1 MSSFQKRLSR
11 LPSLLFSVLVLGFSW
26 VNPALAFQLLP
37 MSQTF
42 APSGAGSTKTYRV
55 VNSKETPIAVE
66 VSVVKRE
73 VNLLG
78 EETLTPADEDF
89 VVYPPQMIL
98 EPQSSQTVRVTW
110 LGETAPESELSYR
123 FIAEQLPVELNAV
136 DESDAPLSAST
147 TGAVQVLLRYAGS
160 LYIRPDG
167 VQPDLQLKTVELER
181 DEVGKKWLAID
192 LENQG
197 TARQLLKNF
206 NLEITSN
213 QSSISLTE
221 EQLEPMLNHSVLAQK
236 SRRFLIPWP
245 AELPEGKVSG
255 KLNFQ

>member
-1 MSSFQKRLSR
+1 MSFLHKKLSR
-11 LPSLLFSVLVLGFSW
+11 IPSLLFSLLVLGLAW

-42 APSGAGSTKTYRV
+42 APSGADSTKTYRV

-78 EETLTPADEDF
+78 KETLTPADEDF

-98 EPQSSQTVRVTW
+98 EPNSSQTIRVTW
-110 LGETAPESELSYR
+110 LGETSPESELSYR
-123 FIAEQLPVELNAV
+123 FIAEQLPVELSAV
-136 DESDAPLSAST
+136 DGTEAPLSATT

-167 VQPDLQLKTVELER
+167 VVPDLQLKAVELEQ
-181 DEVGKKWLAID
+181 DEMGQKWLAID
-192 LENQG
+192 LKNQG
-197 TARQLLKNF
+197 TARQLLKGF
-206 NLEITSN
+206 NLEIIAN
-213 QSSISLTE
+213 QKVLSLTE

-255 KLNFQ
+255 KLTFQ

>member
-1 MSSFQKRLSR
+1 MSSLNQRLSR
-11 LPSLLFSVLVLGFSW
+11 LPSFLFSILVIGLAW

-42 APSGAGSTKTYRV
+42 APSGADSTKTYRV

-123 FIAEQLPVELNAV
+123 FIAEQLPVELNAI
-136 DESDAPLSAST
+136 DGNEAPLSTST

-160 LYIRPDG
+160 LYIRPNG
-167 VQPDLQLKTVELER
+167 VQPDLQLKAVELEQ
-181 DEVGKKWLAID
+181 DEMGQKWLAID
-192 LENQG
+192 LDNQG
-197 TARQLLKNF
+197 TARQLLKDF
-206 NLEITSN
+206 NIEIIAN
-213 QSSISLTE
+213 QNSISLTK

-245 AELPEGKVSG
+245 TELPEGKVSG
-255 KLNFQ
+255 KLTFQ